1 MLVIAGKSREEL
13 KAEAR
18 KQWETMSV
26 AEHVQVYMSQGM
38 DKKEAMKAA
47 AKDRGVS
54 KGIYT
59 RSLKGKRKQLPD
71 SVLSD
76 DCTYCLEKIRLD
88 SIYVSRFFIKNCAVA
103 S

>member
-13 KAEAR
+13 KDEAR
-18 KQWETMSV
+18 KQWEAMSV
-26 AEHVQVYMSQGM
+26 AEHVQMYMSQGM

-54 KGIYT
+54 KRDIYQE
-59 RSLKGKRKQLPD
+59 LEGKRKALPD

-76 DCTYCLEKIRLD
+76 DCTYGLEEVWLD
-88 SIYVSRFFIKNCAVA
+88 SIYVSWFFIKNCA
-103 S
+103 

>member
-1 MLVIAGKSREEL
+1 MGKLETN
-13 KAEAR
+13 
-18 KQWETMSV
+18 KQQKLTSLLNT
-26 AEHVQVYMSQGM
+26 AFNLFT
-38 DKKEAMKAA
+38 
-47 AKDRGVS
+47 
-54 KGIYT
+54 T

-76 DCTYCLEKIRLD
+76 DCTYGLEEVWLD

>member
-1 MLVIAGKSREEL
+1 M
-13 KAEAR
+13 
-18 KQWETMSV
+18 
-26 AEHVQVYMSQGM
+26 AEHVQMYMSQGM

-71 SVLSD
+71 SVLSY
-76 DCTYCLEKIRLD
+76 DCAYCLKRYGLI
-88 SIYVSRFFIKNCAVA
+88 VSMSAG
-103 S
+103 SL